1 MTSKQGTEDA
11 LHPDPRVWIEDLDL
25 NSSEE
30 WEVPDR
36 LIDQVIGQD
45 EAVEIALKAAKQSR
59 NLMLIGDPGTGKSMI
74 AKAMAEV
81 LPDIQRQD
89 VVLHPNEEDENNP
102 NVTQVEA
109 GMGERILAKQR
120 RSAKKRVLAYKAF
133 EWIVGVGTI
142 AFGLALWLA
151 LGEGILAFLF
161 AVLIAILFLYF
172 TSQNRPTAE
181 TMVPKLLLANEA
193 EPESAPFVDATGSQ
207 AGALLGDV
215 RHDPYQSG
223 GLETPAHHRVEAG
236 AIHRAHK
243 GLLFIDEINTLRLDS
258 QQSLLTAMQERAFAI
273 SGQSESS
280 SGAMIRTNPVPC
292 DFILV
297 AAGNLD
303 AVQPPDPIA
312 GVGMHPALRSRIRG
326 YGYEVYVNT
335 EMDDTE
341 ENRRK
346 LIQFISQE
354 VQRDGKIPHFDRGAI
369 AEVVREAQR
378 RSGRSG
384 KLTLRLRELGGLV
397 RTAGDY
403 AITEGVERV
412 RAEHV
417 LQAKQS
423 ARSLEQQ
430 IMEDEIQDSQQRHE
444 TQAPSAAR
452 EGTCAGVGLVETNE
466 GEVAEPAGIV
476 VPVEAAVVPALSRQ
490 GGSIVAGDSLERM
503 EGASVDNVSAVL
515 KSLKGRDLAQ
525 HDIHVDAT
533 LDHPEATAEGVG
545 AAAALAAI
553 SALEEV
559 PVDPTTAVAG
569 EIGVDGRLKATPS
582 TLQRVETAVARG
594 YVTVVVPAGL
604 KDQLVLE
611 EDIEQAAEIHYC
623 STLAEALELAL
634 DGSAEDRDDVVERLK
649 AAPSNGKAA
658 EAKPAEK

>member
-1 MTSKQGTEDA
+1 MSEPETDDS
-11 LHPDPRVWIEDLDL
+11 LHPDPREWVQDLDIE
-25 NSSEE
+25 SSSE

-45 EAVEIALKAAKQSR
+45 EAVQVALKAAKQGR

-81 LPDIQRQD
+81 LPSVQRQD
-89 VVLHPNEEDENNP
+89 VVVHPNDEDENNP
-102 NVTQVEA
+102 QVTQVDG
-109 GMGERILAKQR
+109 GMGERILSKQR

-133 EWIVGVGTI
+133 EWIVGVGTV

-151 LGEGILAFLF
+151 LDEGILAFLF

-172 TSQNRPTAE
+172 TSQNRPEAE
-181 TMVPKLLLANEA
+181 TMVAKLLLSNSE

-243 GLLFIDEINTLRLDS
+243 GLLFIDEINTLQLES
-258 QQSLLTAMQERAFAI
+258 QQSLLTAMQEGKFAI

-280 SGAMIRTNPVPC
+280 SGAMIRTDPVPC

-335 EMDDTE
+335 QMDDTE

-354 VQRDGKIPHFDRGAI
+354 VERDGKIPHFDRGAI
-369 AEVVREAQR
+369 AEIIREAQR
-378 RSGRSG
+378 RSGRTG

-403 AITEGVERV
+403 AIDDDAERV
-412 RAEHV
+412 RSEHV
-417 LQAKQS
+417 LQAKDS

-430 IMEDEIQDSQQRHE
+430 IMEDEIEESQDRHQA
-444 TQAPSAAR
+444 QAPRSAS

-490 GGSIVAGDSLERM
+490 GGSIVAGDSLEGM
-503 EGASVDNVSAVL
+503 EGARVDNVSAVL
-515 KSLKGRDLAQ
+515 KSLEGRNLAE
-525 HDIHVDAT
+525 HDVHVDAT
-533 LDHPEATAEGVG
+533 LDHEEATAEGIG

-553 SALEEV
+553 SALEGV
-559 PVDPTTAVAG
+559 PVDPTTVVVG
-569 EIGVDGRLKATPS
+569 GISVDGRLKPTPA
-582 TLQRVETAVARG
+582 TLQRVEAAVAEG
-594 YVTVVVPAGL
+594 YVTVIVPAGL
-604 KDQLVLE
+604 QDQLILE
-611 EDIEQAAEIHYC
+611 EHIEEAAEIRFC
-623 STLAEALELAL
+623 DTLAEALELAL
-634 DGSAEDRDDVVERLK
+634 DGSQEDRGDVVGRLQ
-649 AAPSNGKAA
+649 ATPTNGKAA
-658 EAKPAEK
+658 KARASED